1 MMCDMEKKKLAVI
14 GNGYLAGI
22 LAQAWEKGLL
32 ESYRFVGVLGRSRE
46 KTEALARR
54 LGCRACFALG
64 DLMEEEPDYVVEVAS
79 VEAVK
84 SCGEAVLSG
93 GADLLVLS
101 IGAFADPSFY
111 EKMERCAAANKRR
124 IHILSGAVGGFDVLR
139 TVSLMSAAGA
149 GDLRARMRTEK
160 GPTSLKGTP
169 LFEEKLMGE
178 GDKTQVF
185 SGSAKEAIGLLPTKV
200 NVAVAASLATAGP
213 EHTHFEIYSVPGM
226 KGDDHRIEA
235 EAEDVRA
242 VVDIYSQTAAIAAW
256 SAVARLRNLAS
267 PVVF

>member
-64 DLMEEEPDYVVEVAS
+64 ELMEEGPDYVVEAAS

-101 IGAFADPSFY
+101 IGAFADASFY
-111 EKMERCAAANKRR
+111 EKMERCAFRNLCKQPVIKAGNLR
-124 IHILSGAVGGFDVLR
+124 SAVISALR
-139 TVSLMSAAGA
+139 
-149 GDLRARMRTEK
+149 
-160 GPTSLKGTP
+160 
-169 LFEEKLMGE
+169 
-178 GDKTQVF
+178 
-185 SGSAKEAIGLLPTKV
+185 GLLACPTGKYPGC
-200 NVAVAASLATAGP
+200 ACEKRDCAPFDAISRFFYGLFAAFLP
-213 EHTHFEIYSVPGM
+213 L
-226 KGDDHRIEA
+226 
-235 EAEDVRA
+235 
-242 VVDIYSQTAAIAAW
+242 IA
-256 SAVARLRNLAS
+256 
-267 PVVF
+267 P

>member
-64 DLMEEEPDYVVEVAS
+64 DLMEEEPDYVVEAAS

-111 EKMERCAAANKRR
+111 EKMERCAAANKGGS
-124 IHILSGAVGGFDVLR
+124 IFCPEQWGA
-139 TVSLMSAAGA
+139 LMCCA
-149 GDLRARMRTEK
+149 
-160 GPTSLKGTP
+160 P
-169 LFEEKLMGE
+169 
-178 GDKTQVF
+178 
-185 SGSAKEAIGLLPTKV
+185 
-200 NVAVAASLATAGP
+200 
-213 EHTHFEIYSVPGM
+213 
-226 KGDDHRIEA
+226 
-235 EAEDVRA
+235 
-242 VVDIYSQTAAIAAW
+242 
-256 SAVARLRNLAS
+256 
-267 PVVF
+267 